1 MQRIST
7 GKEISMN
14 KMKVVWIC
22 HFSNKP
28 TRDRL
33 KLSKYRFLY
42 RLIKKITGKEAKNV
56 EYSDVAP
63 WVSILIEEFE
73 KFNDVELHV
82 ISPQVGLRGLTSEFE
97 MNGVHYHFYT
107 PDISLFLSQ
116 LINNVKD
123 WLKLQ
128 PGSLIVNRFLKK
140 IKPDIV
146 NLIGA
151 ENYYHSCVVLDVK
164 EVPVLV
170 TCQTIYTNPQRLK
183 FNPKANITKNWAI
196 DLLIQQKKKYFA
208 CGGRMH
214 RDLLLTNNPE
224 AIVFNGYLPSRMPK
238 GIEKQEKEYDFV
250 CFAAGHGG
258 NKGTEDAIKAVGL
271 VKANKPD
278 VKLNIVGKCNPDIRV
293 TLDELVEEY
302 DVANNVI
309 FHGYFPEHAD
319 MFSQVMKS
327 RFALLPVKMDI
338 ISSTTREAMFL
349 GLPVVTYKTSGTP
362 LLNRDKECVLLADI
376 GDIHKL
382 AENMI
387 SLLKSDTLAE
397 ELSKNAKEYIDINF
411 NNETEAHKL
420 KFIYQTVIDHHAK
433 GIVIPED
440 LLFNPDKYP
449 VYN

>member
-1 MQRIST
+1 M
-7 GKEISMN
+7 GKI
-14 KMKVVWIC
+14 KVVWIC

-28 TRDRL
+28 TREKL
-33 KLSKYRFLY
+33 KLSKNRFLY
-42 RLIKKITGKEAKNV
+42 RLIKKITKKEAKNID
-56 EYSDVAP
+56 YRDAAP

-82 ISPQVGLRGLTSEFE
+82 ISPQVGLKGLTTEFE
-97 MNGVHYHFYT
+97 MNGVHYHFYN

-116 LINNVKD
+116 LINNVKL

-128 PGSLIVNRFLKK
+128 PGSLIVKRFLRK

-151 ENYYHSCVVLDVK
+151 ENYYHSCVVLDIK
-164 EVPVLV
+164 DVPVLV

-183 FNPKANITKNWAI
+183 FDRNANKTKNWAI

-214 RDLLLTNNPE
+214 RDLLLNNNPE
-224 AIVFNGYLPSRMPK
+224 AIVFNGYLPSRMPE
-238 GIEKQEKEYDFV
+238 GIEEQNKEYDFV

-258 NKGTEDAIKAVGL
+258 NKGTEDAIEAIAL
-271 VKANKPD
+271 VKAVKPD
-278 VKLNIVGKCNPDIRV
+278 VKLNIVGKCSPDVRV
-293 TLDELVEEY
+293 ALDKLIEEK

-309 FHGYFPEHAD
+309 FHGYFHEHAD
-319 MFSQVMKS
+319 MFRQVMKS

-362 LLNRDKECVLLADI
+362 ILNMEKECVLLAEI
-376 GDIHKL
+376 GDIKKL

-387 SLLKSDTLAE
+387 RLLQSESLAE
-397 ELSKNAKEYIDINF
+397 KLRINSKEYVDKNY
-411 NNETEAHKL
+411 NNEIEARKL
-420 KFIYQTVIDHHAK
+420 KEMYHAVINHRFN
-433 GIVIPED
+433 GIAIPRH
-440 LLFNPDKYP
+440 LLFDPHKYP
-449 VYN
+449 LFK

>member
-1 MQRIST
+1 MKKI
-7 GKEISMN
+7 
-14 KMKVVWIC
+14 KVVWIC
-22 HFSNKP
+22 HFSNKA

-33 KLSKYRFLY
+33 KLSKTRFLY
-42 RLIKKITGKEAKNV
+42 RLIKKITGKEAKNLD
-56 EYSDVAP
+56 YKDVAP

-73 KFNDVELHV
+73 KFYDVELHV

-97 MNGVHYHFYT
+97 INGVYYHFYN

-116 LINNVKD
+116 LIKNVKV

-128 PGSLIVNRFLKK
+128 PGSLIVKRFLNK

-151 ENYYHSCVVLDVK
+151 ENYYHSCVVLDIK
-164 EVPVLV
+164 DVPVVV

-183 FNPKANITKNWAI
+183 FDPNANNTKNWAI
-196 DLLIQQKKKYFA
+196 DLLIQQQKKYFA

-214 RDLLLTNNPE
+214 RDLLLNNNPD
-224 AIVFNGYLPSRMPK
+224 AIVFNGYLPSRMPG
-238 GIEKQEKEYDFV
+238 GIEEQNKEYDFV

-258 NKGTEDAIKAVGL
+258 NKGTEDAIMAIGL
-271 VKANKPD
+271 VKAFKPD
-278 VKLNIVGKCNPDIRV
+278 IKLNIVGRCSPDVRIA
-293 TLDELVEEY
+293 LDKLIEEK
-302 DVANNVI
+302 DVVNNVI
-309 FHGYFPEHAD
+309 FHGYFQEHTD
-319 MFSQVMKS
+319 MFRQVLKS

-362 LLNRDKECVLLADI
+362 LLNREKECVLLADI

-387 SLLKSDTLAE
+387 SLLKLDALAE
-397 ELSKNAKEYIDINF
+397 KLSKNAQEYIHINF
-411 NNETEAHKL
+411 NNKKEAQKL
-420 KFIYQTVIDHHAK
+420 KYIYQAVIDHHTN
-433 GIVIPED
+433 GTVIPED
-440 LLFNPDKYP
+440 LLFDPEKYP